1 MPAIDNQRMNPRSE
15 LMPGAY
21 TIAQISTEEID
32 VTYPLIRNVEQSL
45 EQADWR
51 EICEG
56 IIQRRTNLA
65 SGNNIATATNPTG
78 YVRGICMF
86 RVKNHK
92 RYGHLLDVPIFVAV
106 SAGDVGGV
114 SEAMLDHL
122 RTLAHNQKCRMIR
135 VWALGNDNWSRSLRK
150 GEFDR
155 WDHGL
160 LMPIEVH
167 TGAV

>member
-1 MPAIDNQRMNPRSE
+1 MNVRSDLMPA
-15 LMPGAY
+15 AY
-21 TIAQISTEEID
+21 TIAPISAEQID

-56 IIQRRTNLA
+56 IIQRRVNLA
-65 SGNNIATATNPTG
+65 GANHIAIATSPTG
-78 YVRGICMF
+78 YVRGICLF
-86 RVKNHK
+86 RVKNHQ
-92 RYGHLLDVPIFVAV
+92 RYGLLLDVPIFVAV
-106 SAGDVGGV
+106 SAGDVAGV

-122 RTLAHNQKCRMIR
+122 RTLAHNQKCRIMR
-135 VWALGNDNWSRSLRK
+135 VWGLGTDNWSRTLQK

-160 LMPIEVH
+160 LMPIEVDA
-167 TGAV
+167 GDI